1 MCIFYGYVLAAWLL
15 VFVSKKLRSLL
26 CHDVNCELE
35 ENEKE
40 PMKKLLYVNYL
51 RDLFS
56 DFPLIP
62 RSIKVFISVYVT
74 FLVKQ
79 LILFSR
85 WLFCINRI
93 NCLPVYMQ
101 QQIII
106 IWLQVE
112 VTFHLLDFRRRISY
126 FNQLI
131 KLWRQWQLNL
141 QSIRWSPE
149 SFFIS

>member
-1 MCIFYGYVLAAWLL
+1 MHLLRLCAGCLASSFCFKE
-15 VFVSKKLRSLL
+15 VKKFIVSW
-26 CHDVNCELE
+26 CELWIGRKWE
-35 ENEKE
+35 GTNEKIAIR
-40 PMKKLLYVNYL
+40 KLLE
-51 RDLFS
+51 RLFS

>member
-85 WLFCINRI
+85 WLFCINSI
-93 NCLPVYMQ
+93 NCLPVYTQ

-112 VTFHLLDFRRRISY
+112 VIFHLLDFRRRISY

>member
-1 MCIFYGYVLAAWLL
+1 MHLLRLCAGCLASSFCFKE
-15 VFVSKKLRSLL
+15 VKKFIV
-26 CHDVNCELE
+26 HDVNCELE

-40 PMKKLLYVNYL
+40 PMKILLYVNYL

-85 WLFCINRI
+85 WLFYINSI

-112 VTFHLLDFRRRISY
+112 VTSHLLDFRRRISY